1 MTDIEDSIEARD
13 VPDAPVLLISESG
26 GVLTVTLN
34 RPERRNAIND
44 QMLTELTELGEQLG
58 DRVGEIRAVVL
69 RGARG
74 TFCAGGD
81 LKGFHATHVT
91 TDHVDPTVRAQLAA
105 SNRGYGAVLD
115 TWDRLPQ
122 VLIAAVEGAAMGGG
136 VGLAC
141 IADVTI
147 ADADATFSTTE
158 TSLGL
163 IPAQIAAF
171 VVGRVGGPNARRLML
186 TGARITGRQ
195 AHGLGLV
202 DIVAD
207 DALPMAAALAS
218 VLAAVRRCAPQANAV
233 TKAIIHNA
241 LAQPRDDV
249 LDDAAWRFAD
259 CLLGAEAQAGVAA
272 FVGRREPWW
281 RELDNKANTV
291 GEP

>member
-1 MTDIEDSIEARD
+1 MTDIEHVVD
-13 VPDAPVLLISESG
+13 VREVPGVPAVLVSESG
-26 GVLTVTLN
+26 TTLTVTLN

-44 QMLTELTELGEQLG
+44 QMLTELTELGDQLK

-69 RGARG
+69 RGARE

-81 LKGFHATHVT
+81 LKGFHDNLT
-91 TDHVDPTVRAQLAA
+91 TADRVDPGVRAELAT
-105 SNRGYGAVLD
+105 SNRRYGAVLD

-122 VLIAAVEGAAMGGG
+122 VVIAAVEGAAMGGG

-147 ADADATFSTTE
+147 ATSYEISSTTE

-171 VVGRVGGPNARRLML
+171 VVSRVGGPNARRLML
-186 TGARITGRQ
+186 TGVPINGYE

-207 DALPMAAALAS
+207 DDLPMSTAIES
-218 VLAAVRRCAPQANAV
+218 VLAAVRRCAPEANAV
-233 TKAIIHNA
+233 TKAIIHKA
-241 LAQPRDDV
+241 LTEPREDV
-249 LDDAAWRFAD
+249 LDDAALRFAD
-259 CLLGAEAQAGVAA
+259 CVLGAEAQAGLAA
-272 FVGRREPWW
+272 FVGHRKPWW
-281 RELDNKANTV
+281 RELTNDASKV